1 MELHGWREDLGA
13 DDGCTVRFMSNEKA
27 ADLNEQLGYV
37 AILSMHIRDV
47 ETMPRFPNAVS
58 RQNLACTRLIVSLA
72 ASLDYSAACLT

>member
-1 MELHGWREDLGA
+1 
-13 DDGCTVRFMSNEKA
+13 MSNEKA